1 VILSGDAAP
10 GMTIPLGEVAAL
22 FGVSPIP
29 VRESLKSSTGR
40 AGVLD
45 EARDADTLLRTAA
58 EHHDELCRAVASL
71 PPDP

>member
-1 VILSGDAAP
+1 
-10 GMTIPLGEVAAL
+10 
-22 FGVSPIP
+22 
-29 VRESLKSSTGR
+29 LKSSTGR